1 MIRGSSYKS
10 IKGMCVLSINFY
22 SQSDGDVPMR
32 CTEMLRVVFA
42 LTIFVCGSLLGMAM
56 PAGALQARTQVVML
70 GTGNPNPT
78 PDQSG
83 PATAIVVDQQVY
95 LIDAG
100 PGIVRRVEAAR
111 LKGIE
116 PFNANSLNKVFLT
129 HLHSDHT
136 LGLPDLMFSPW
147 VSGRTESISVY
158 GPPGTKRM
166 TNHLE
171 EAWSEDI
178 YMRLFGLEPRSSTEG
193 YKASTHEIEG
203 PGLIYSDEL
212 VRVYAI
218 PVVHGSWPAAYGYKF
233 ETPDRVIVISG
244 DAAPSPILFEA
255 CDGCDVLIH
264 EVYSPVGLERRPPE
278 WQRYHRS
285 YHTSTV
291 ELAEMAQKSNP
302 KLLVLYH
309 QLLWGVPDNLT
320 DEIEA
325 SGYFGRVVSARDL
338 DIF

>member
-1 MIRGSSYKS
+1 MIRL
-10 IKGMCVLSINFY
+10 GMF
-22 SQSDGDVPMR
+22 
-32 CTEMLRVVFA
+32 RVVSA
-42 LTIFVCGSLLGMAM
+42 LAIFVCGSLPGVAT
-56 PAGALQARTQVVML
+56 PARASQVRTQVVML
-70 GTGNPNPT
+70 GTGSPNPT

-116 PFNANSLNKVFLT
+116 PLTASSLNKVFLT

-147 VSGRTESISVY
+147 VLGRTEPISVY

-166 TNHLE
+166 ADYLE

-178 YMRLFGLEPRSSTEG
+178 YMRLFGLEPQPSTEG

-212 VRVYAI
+212 VRVFAI
-218 PVVHGSWPAAYGYKF
+218 PVEHGSWPAAYGYKF

-244 DAAPSPILFEA
+244 DAGPSPALFEA

-264 EVYSPVGLERRPPE
+264 EVYSPVGLENRPSE

-285 YHTSTV
+285 YHTSSV
-291 ELAEMAQKSNP
+291 ELAQMAQKSKP
-302 KLLVLYH
+302 ELLVLYH